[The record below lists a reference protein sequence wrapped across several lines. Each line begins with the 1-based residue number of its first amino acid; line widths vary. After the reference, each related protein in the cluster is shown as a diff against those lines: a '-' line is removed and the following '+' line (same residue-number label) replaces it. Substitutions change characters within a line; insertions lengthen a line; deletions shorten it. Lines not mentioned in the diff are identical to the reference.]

1 MRKEK
6 KSRTIL
12 DLIIPILASS
22 LTGEGKSTISA
33 AICQQLLGLYESD
46 ERIQQPPSPVIA
58 AAHFLRYSDAKT
70 LDPVRM
76 MKSLA
81 FQLALKLPEFTK
93 GILSLDAL
101 TLDELTSFEKAFDML
116 LTCLP
121 TTPIFILID
130 ALDEAD
136 PLQLQQAGSDKANFK
151 PVANRVLYAL
161 TSLLI
166 PNLPSIRFIF
176 TTRPDVSQR
185 RR

>member
-1 MRKEK
+1 
-6 KSRTIL
+6 
-12 DLIIPILASS
+12 
-22 LTGEGKSTISA
+22 
-33 AICQQLLGLYESD
+33 
-46 ERIQQPPSPVIA
+46 
-58 AAHFLRYSDAKT
+58 
-70 LDPVRM
+70 M

-136 PLQLQQAGSDKANFK
+136 PLQLQQAGSDKVNFK
-151 PVANRVLYAL
+151 PVANRILYAL